1 MTVKKETRGRKRLPP
16 EKKKPPQATLK
27 INDFILP
34 FVKELKG
41 NLKKGL
47 ITEQTLDRLFDI
59 LRTGQKQSN
68 HSEEISVLKDKIKK
82 LDELLLKR
90 VMERDLAH
98 SKSVDLESKVHYW
111 KAKYDDLKRN
121 YDDLLHRE
129 YDCMAMTSDGK
140 RCTKKAVFDTFQNG
154 LLFHVCSQHAKVL
167 EKKRRNMTTN

>member
-16 EKKKPPQATLK
+16 EKKKPPQAPLK

-59 LRTGQKQSN
+59 LRTGQKQSDLN
-68 HSEEISVLKDKIKK
+68 QSEDIGVLKDRIK
-82 LDELLLKR
+82 
-90 VMERDLAH
+90 ERDL
-98 SKSVDLESKVHYW
+98 VNLESKVHYW
-111 KAKYDDLKRN
+111 KAKYDVLKRD

-140 RCTKKAVFDTFQNG
+140 RCKKKAVFDTFQNG